1 MRAAYVACAFSKA
14 RALEVIPRSTQ
25 IATAPPLSPSSTFS
39 LSLSLSFFS
48 PPPRRWLTSRELYTR
63 RLFQKAAPVIE
74 FGKYLSVILDETVKS
89 RIRPVHL
96 RELVSARR
104 FFSFSLRSSNTLL
117 PVYSITETPSL
128 SLCLSIFLSG
138 RKSTNRGQAI
148 QPSDDG
154 GLRDAGSKTPFRAP
168 STAES
173 TFTAFALLERRF
185 SVYTHTHTH
194 VPCTHVHA
202 CLSLSYFYRNTPG
215 AR

>member
-1 MRAAYVACAFSKA
+1 MRVFQSACFGSNPAIDADCHRTTS
-14 RALEVIPRSTQ
+14 LPR
-25 IATAPPLSPSSTFS
+25 PLS

-48 PPPRRWLTSRELYTR
+48 PPPSMVHIESFTRVVYFKRRPRYRIWKISIRNIR
-63 RLFQKAAPVIE
+63 RNCQVANLPCPFARTP
-74 FGKYLSVILDETVKS
+74 
-89 RIRPVHL
+89 R
-96 RELVSARR
+96 VSARR

-185 SVYTHTHTH
+185 SVYTHTHTYTH